1 MRKSDTSGLETV
13 TRVGRDRLS
22 TKPAD
27 SSTLIRLRKILWATD
42 FSPFSEAA
50 LLYAL
55 AIARRYGAQIYLAH
69 VIWEDAFQMVVPEAV
84 ASMLKEAER
93 HVENQMARLLV
104 SGRFRGIS
112 HQVLILRGEIWPAL
126 SAMIE
131 KHEID
136 MLIIGTH
143 GRTDMRK
150 LLLGSVAEQIF
161 RLASCPVL
169 TVGPRASGKV
179 PEETELRQILYAT
192 DFAPTS
198 GFAAAYA
205 LSLAQ
210 EHQAHLTLLHV
221 MQEGAHPSPEMAARM
236 KESLTG
242 QLRGLVPP
250 RGGLVVRARSDAG
263 IRTAGGR
270 HFEGRSGPPRRL
282 DRPWRPP
289 AGKSLRPLAARHSV
303 QGGVPG
309 GMPRADCPGMR
320 S

>member
-250 RGGLVVRARSDAG
+250 EAALWCEPEA
-263 IRTAGGR
+263 TLE
-270 HFEGRSGPPRRL
+270 FGPPAEGILKAAQDRHADLIVLGVRRPGNL
-282 DRPWRPP
+282 FGLLPP
-289 AGKSLRPLAARHSV
+289 AIAYKVVCQAE
-303 QGGVPG
+303 
-309 GMPRADCPGMR
+309 CPVLTVRG
-320 S
+320 